1 MWWVALLVLLFLA
14 YTLLILVYHQG
25 FERTT
30 VISNSSVGH
39 TSISIVIP
47 IRNEAANIV
56 DLLADIKEQ
65 NYSVELFE
73 VIVVDDHSTDNT
85 LSLVQAFKETHAD
98 FPLQVLE
105 LRNANV
111 QQAFK
116 KAAIE
121 MALAQARGTLI
132 LTTDGDCRV
141 PSNWLQSFV
150 SCYEQEHCKLM
161 TGPVRF
167 DYTSGKLVEEFQAL
181 DFVCMMGITA
191 GAIQTG
197 LHHMGNG
204 ANLCYERAAFDAVGG
219 YRGNID
225 YASGDDLF
233 LMHKVAAKYPGKIRF
248 VKNLEAQV
256 VTKPQE
262 NWQAF
267 LQQRLRWSSKSTAYQ
282 EKQMTVILGLV
293 YLVNLLTPFVLLIGL
308 LYSPARIPLL
318 GVLAIKWFV
327 DLRFLHVVTGYF
339 NMRRLMRSIIPIGIL
354 HILYIVGV
362 GTLGTLVSFDWK
374 GRKIRR

>member
-1 MWWVALLVLLFLA
+1 MWWISLLVLLFLA
-14 YTLLILVYHQG
+14 YILLILVYHQG
-25 FERTT
+25 FERTPI
-30 VISNSSVGH
+30 VERGAKGH

-47 IRNEAANIV
+47 VRNEAENIISLLQDILEQQYSK
-56 DLLADIKEQ
+56 DLYEI
-65 NYSVELFE
+65 
-73 VIVVDDHSTDNT
+73 IVVDDHSTDET
-85 LSLVQAFKETHAD
+85 FVLVQSFKDHHPELAI
-98 FPLQVLE
+98 QVLD
-105 LRNANV
+105 LRHAKV
-111 QQAFK
+111 EQAFK

-121 MALAQARGTLI
+121 MALAHAKGTLI

-141 PSNWLQSFV
+141 PSYWLQSFAGY
-150 SCYEQEHCKLM
+150 YEKEHCKLM
-161 TGPVRF
+161 TGPVSFEYRP
-167 DYTSGKLVEEFQAL
+167 GRLVEEFQAL

-191 GAIQTG
+191 GAMQTG
-197 LHHMGNG
+197 LHRMGNG

-219 YRGNID
+219 YSDNAN

-233 LMHKVAAKYPGKIRF
+233 LMHKVAARFPGQVRF

-256 VTKPQE
+256 ITKPQAT
-262 NWQAF
+262 WSAF

-282 EKQMTVILGLV
+282 EKQMTFILGLV
-293 YLVNLLTPFVLLIGL
+293 YLVNLLTPVLLLIGL
-308 LYSPARIPLL
+308 YYGPARMPFL
-318 GVLAIKWFV
+318 GILGIKWLV

>member
-1 MWWVALLVLLFLA
+1 MWWISLLVLLFLA
-14 YTLLILVYHQG
+14 YILLILVYHQG
-25 FERTT
+25 FERTPI
-30 VISNSSVGH
+30 VERSAKRH

-47 IRNEAANIV
+47 VRNEAANIAA
-56 DLLADIKEQ
+56 LLQDIREQ
-65 NYSVELFE
+65 QYSIELFE
-73 VIVVDDHSTDNT
+73 IIVVDDHSTDQT
-85 LSLVQAFKETHAD
+85 LQLVQKFQETH
-98 FPLQVLE
+98 PELSIQILE
-105 LRNANV
+105 LRHSKV
-111 QQAFK
+111 EQAFK

-121 MALAQARGTLI
+121 MALANATGTLI

-141 PSNWLQSFV
+141 PSYWLQSFA
-150 SCYEQEHCKLM
+150 SYYEKEHCKLM
-161 TGPVRF
+161 TGPVKFEYRP
-167 DYTSGKLVEEFQAL
+167 GRLVEEFQAL

-204 ANLCYERAAFDAVGG
+204 ANLCYERAAFDEVGG
-219 YRGNID
+219 YKDNSN

-233 LMHKVAAKYPGKIRF
+233 LMHKIAARFPGQVRF

-262 NWQAF
+262 TWLAF

-282 EKQMTVILGLV
+282 EKQMTFILGLV
-293 YLVNLLTPFVLLIGL
+293 YLVNLLTPVILLIGL
-308 LYSPARIPLL
+308 CYGPARMPLL
-318 GVLAIKWFV
+318 GILGIKWLV

-339 NMRRLMRSIIPIGIL
+339 NMRRLMRSIIPIGVL